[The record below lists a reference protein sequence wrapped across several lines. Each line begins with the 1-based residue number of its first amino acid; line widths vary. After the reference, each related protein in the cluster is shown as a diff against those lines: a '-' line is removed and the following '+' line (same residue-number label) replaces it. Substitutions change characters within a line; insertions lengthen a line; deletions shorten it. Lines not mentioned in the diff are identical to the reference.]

1 MDNKSIIEC
10 AGFYFIHNFDSG
22 NLGHV
27 EQVPTELIGEFN
39 VIFYKYQII
48 SYLKFELLRI
58 FANNTL
64 SLFKLQCVLE
74 LLFV

>member
-39 VIFYKYQII
+39 MISLQI
-48 SYLKFELLRI
+48 SNYFLFEI
-58 FANNTL
+58 
-64 SLFKLQCVLE
+64 
-74 LLFV
+74 